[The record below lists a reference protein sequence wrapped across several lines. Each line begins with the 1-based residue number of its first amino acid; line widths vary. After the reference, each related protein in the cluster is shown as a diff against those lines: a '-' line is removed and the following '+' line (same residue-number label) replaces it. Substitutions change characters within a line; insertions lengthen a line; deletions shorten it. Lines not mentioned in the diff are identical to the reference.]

1 MTLEYT
7 RIIASKYDG
16 QDFQQSQIV
25 DVTGSSNSTITL
37 TIPPGYY
44 FYLTHY
50 GGNVPA
56 ANIQITVRNREN
68 QSLISFTQFPDFF
81 QMFEYL
87 TFIKQGFKDNVNAF
101 IENDNNTTKTVTFLI
116 KGLLIPEGKR
126 LDFEKE
132 VCDIINIPKILR
144 GAM

>member
-1 MTLEYT
+1 
-7 RIIASKYDG
+7 
-16 QDFQQSQIV
+16 
-25 DVTGSSNSTITL
+25 
-37 TIPPGYY
+37 
-44 FYLTHY
+44 
-50 GGNVPA
+50 
-56 ANIQITVRNREN
+56 
-68 QSLISFTQFPDFF
+68 
-81 QMFEYL
+81 MFEYL